1 MKAST
6 QMAST
11 WITTRTTSSSA
22 RRFRVEYRLGGRE
35 APTRYAGSF
44 KTKRE
49 ALERK
54 AWIAGELAAR
64 RVPDLAWR
72 EATAPTFAQSA
83 KDWQAARV
91 DIADSTRDQH
101 RIQLDKLLPLVG
113 SHRIDTLGAQDFIDV
128 VAQLHAQGVA
138 RETIRKT
145 LGAGAMALDHA
156 GVAPNPIR
164 DRSIK
169 LPREEPEQINPP
181 SADDVETVYWRI
193 PAKHRLALL
202 WLDWSGARVSSVDH
216 TLVGDYDESRRRVR
230 LRAATMKTRRALWV
244 ELHPALAEAIEATL
258 PHRRFRDPEA
268 RLFAES
274 GADALRTA
282 IAKACKAEGIP
293 LWSPHDLRHRR
304 ISLLHSRNV
313 PWARIAEFVGQR
325 DLTVTANTYTHV
337 LADET
342 ELDYEALLQS
352 R

>member
-1 MKAST
+1 
-6 QMAST
+6 MASC
-11 WITTRTTSSSA
+11 WITLRRTRSGK
-22 RRFRVEYRLGGRE
+22 RRYRVEFRVGGRE
-35 APTRYAGSF
+35 SATRFGGSF

-49 ALERK
+49 ADERK
-54 AWIAGELAAR
+54 RWVAGELAAK
-64 RVPDLAWR
+64 RVPDLGWR
-72 EATAPTFAQSA
+72 ELAAPSFAQAA

-91 DIADSTRDQH
+91 DVAESTRDQH
-101 RIQLDKLLPLVG
+101 RIQLDKLLPLIG
-113 SHRIDTLGAQDFIDV
+113 SRRLDTLTAQDFIDV

-156 GVAPNPIR
+156 GIEPNPAR

-181 SADDVETVYWRI
+181 SAADVEAVFRRI

-202 WLDWSGARVSSVDH
+202 WLDWSGARVSSIDH
-216 TLVGDYDESRRRVR
+216 TLVGDYDESRKRVR
-230 LRAATMKTRRALWV
+230 LRAATTKTRKALWV
-244 ELHPALAEAIEATL
+244 ELHPVLAEALEASL

-268 RLFAES
+268 RLFDGS

-282 IAKACKAEGIP
+282 IAKAGKAEGIA

-304 ISLLHSRNV
+304 ISLLHARNV

-337 LADET
+337 LVDEA
-342 ELDYEALLQS
+342 ELDYARLI